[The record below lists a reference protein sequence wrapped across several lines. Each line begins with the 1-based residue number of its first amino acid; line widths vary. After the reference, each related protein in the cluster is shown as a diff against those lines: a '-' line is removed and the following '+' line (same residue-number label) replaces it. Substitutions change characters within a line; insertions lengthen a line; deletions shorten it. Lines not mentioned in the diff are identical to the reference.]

1 MKRARSHRSWS
12 SITARRIG
20 IAAVGIGILPLA
32 GCGSLSD
39 KNMVTVAGHQMTVEQ
54 FEDIRSALEKN
65 GATDLF
71 LLPANPNAPAD
82 SAVSKK
88 QLLLQSITTSLLTV
102 AVAEKLG
109 VNVPSEPDANGKR
122 AIEAEA
128 SEQPMT
134 GDENSKTY
142 GDVAKALDRGAR
154 QLFWDFLTGRVFISS
169 QQASPFAGANEESF
183 ESLAA
188 SAPDLANETCFDAV
202 VVPVEARAAT
212 QKLVDAKKTSS
223 VDGFRGN
230 QCTPNVALATF
241 PPAVADVLRT
251 ERIGATSKA
260 IVLKPTEAEKQQ
272 GAKAQVAWVR
282 PLGPKKLSER
292 DAAAFL
298 KTASESPVVSF
309 VSLFAFSKGWVKL
322 NPEYGVISMDLNG
335 QLAITAGPPET
346 HSEP

>member
-54 FEDIRSALEKN
+54 FDDIRSALDETN
-65 GATDLF
+65 TTEVF
-71 LLPANPNAPAD
+71 LMSTSTTAP
-82 SAVSKK
+82 K
-88 QLLLQSITTSLLTV
+88 QQQLIQSITTSLLAV
-102 AVAEKLG
+102 GVAEKLG
-109 VNVPSEPDANGKR
+109 VSVPSEPDKNGNR
-122 AIEAEA
+122 EIDAQVSSQAVT
-128 SEQPMT
+128 QDQDGLT
-134 GDENSKTY
+134 VGDI
-142 GDVAKALDRGAR
+142 VAKLDSGTK
-154 QLFWDFLTGRVFISS
+154 QVFWDFVAGYLFSRA
-169 QQASPFAGANEESF
+169 QQASPFAAATEESF

-212 QKLVDAKKTSS
+212 QKLVDAKKMSS

-260 IVLKPTEAEKQQ
+260 IVLKPTEAEQQQ
-272 GAKAQVAWVR
+272 GATAQVAWVR

-335 QLAITAGPPET
+335 QLAVTAGLPET